1 MDFRILGPLEVWE
14 ADARCGLGPP
24 KQRALLARLL
34 IDPDRV
40 VAVDRLVDDLWGDEV
55 PETAPKMVQIFVSQ
69 LRKRLPAG
77 TLATRAPGYALQL
90 DGHTLD
96 LHRFRELRARGV
108 AALDDDPRVASEYL
122 RAALELWR
130 GEALAEFPEPFA
142 ALVRPAFAEAHLACL
157 EDRVAA
163 DLACGR
169 HADLVHELASL

>member
-40 VAVDRLVDDLWGDEV
+40 VAVDRLAEDRWGEEV

-96 LHRFRELRARGV
+96 LHRFPELRPHGG
-108 AALDDDPRVASEYL
+108 AALAHDPR
-122 RAALELWR
+122 
-130 GEALAEFPEPFA
+130 PP
-142 ALVRPAFAEAHLACL
+142 PHHL
-157 EDRVAA
+157 
-163 DLACGR
+163 
-169 HADLVHELASL
+169 